1 MYIIYIYI
9 CEVVNMG
16 ILMGIDIDTLGIY
29 IYICKM
35 GMLMGRETRILIS
48 DMGLALKHMVDRSI

>member
-1 MYIIYIYI
+1 
-9 CEVVNMG
+9 MG

-48 DMGLALKHMVDRSI
+48 DMGLALKHIVDRSI

>member
-1 MYIIYIYI
+1 MYIIYI

-16 ILMGIDIDTLGIY
+16 ILMGIDIDTLGYIY